1 MWLNQKHVN
10 PNTLKQL
17 VSKANYLRMGGDQI
31 LEYPADITKFQKN
44 TSPSGVI
51 LTLPPQKKKSPRDT
65 PPCDHAL
72 QLYDCTW
79 TSRWT
84 KIDTSTLRFHWK
96 LDQGLIYVTNERYI
110 THKKKGFKN
119 NHLFFYHFCHPIL
132 QLLPKKQHQPF
143 SKVMCF
149 SRRKVVLS
157 SKWSLTA
164 GLQQPIAL
172 LWSSDQPVFQKWPT
186 VCIYIYA

>member
-1 MWLNQKHVN
+1 MESYW
-10 PNTLKQL
+10 
-17 VSKANYLRMGGDQI
+17 R
-31 LEYPADITKFQKN
+31 YP
-44 TSPSGVI
+44 P
-51 LTLPPQKKKSPRDT
+51 KKKSPRDT

-96 LDQGLIYVTNERYI
+96 LDQGLRFDICHRKDTSP
-110 THKKKGFKN
+110 TKKKASKTTIF
-119 NHLFFYHFCHPIL
+119 FFYHFCHPIL

>member
-31 LEYPADITKFQKN
+31 LEYPVDITKFQKN

-51 LTLPPQKKKSPRDT
+51 LTLPPQKKITSGYSSLR
-65 PPCDHAL
+65 PCSAAL
-72 QLYDCTW
+72 RLYLDGTR
-79 TSRWT
+79 SQ
-84 KIDTSTLRFHWK
+84 KVDKK

-110 THKKKGFKN
+110 TNKKKGFNKTTIW
-119 NHLFFYHFCHPIL
+119 HLFGTISVTPFYSCCL
-132 QLLPKKQHQPF
+132 KKKQPF
-143 SKVMCF
+143 SVVMCF

-164 GLQQPIAL
+164 GLQQPIAF
-172 LWSSDQPVFQKWPT
+172 LWSSGLPVFQKWST
-186 VCIYIYA
+186 VYIYI